1 MADEEG
7 RLSFVAGMDDSD
19 FVRGANNI
27 RNEINKTANEVR
39 KTGMTVDEFVSH
51 MQVLVS
57 SFDKLTQSVDRNT
70 KAQEEVAEAGKKAAA
85 EEKEGADKA
94 TRAIRETTK
103 ATNELGGAFDG
114 VKSKVAGA
122 LTLASLMAFEK
133 KVIEVRSEMESLQKS
148 FESLAGEH
156 VGRQLYEDIKQFAT
170 TTPMMMKDLAKG
182 AQTLLGFNMEAE
194 KIMPILR
201 QIGDISMGD
210 AQKFNSLTLAFAQ
223 MSSTGKLMGQDL
235 LQMINAGFN
244 PLVTISEKTGKSIG
258 ELKDEMAKGAITV
271 EMVEDAFR
279 TATAEGGKFHNMLE
293 TQSKTMKGALSNLQG
308 AYEDMLNEIG
318 EKQQGVML
326 KGIEITQK
334 LVQNYETVGKVLLTI
349 IATYGTYR
357 AAVMAAT
364 VAENLLNGTY
374 TVKIRLLR
382 AAAAAQTLLN
392 KTMLA
397 NPYVLA
403 ATALAAVVSSLIAF
417 RSRTDEASEA
427 QKRINSTFEETQG
440 KIAAEQKQIDSL
452 FDKLRKAEKG
462 TDEYKKA
469 KDAILNQY
477 GDYLKGLGREIETL
491 ENVEKA
497 YREVAKAAREAA
509 LARGREAAL
518 GEANENYG
526 KGYASNMGKLQNA
539 LTSTAGKKDATE
551 ALRQIQK
558 ELRDTGTISTETEKK
573 VRNLLRGSADYGNA
587 EAWFTSLRKNEK
599 ELQNA
604 IERADTL
611 FKQESKDASD
621 STAKAK
627 SLGQAYSDA
636 QQNFEKAFNKIED
649 MKKSRAEYTEQQWK
663 EAQEALKNAKK
674 TFEELGGDPDG
685 KQAKK
690 TAAAASKAA
699 KEDAAER
706 QKEYDLDLK
715 QREEQAKKVQAAEN
729 ALAAAEI
736 AATRNAAERERKERE
751 NQHRLALQQIDDE
764 EEEMKKRQVEAM
776 RARWE
781 AQKEN
786 KDKAW
791 ADTATAKDIA
801 KNGYANIILP
811 EEDIKLLEARRKQ
824 VNEESKRDQHD
835 TAEALIRE
843 YQSYTDKKEAIDEKY
858 REATESINAE
868 IVKAQE
874 RGDQQAVDALRRSL
888 AEAAKERAKGQAQ
901 LSLEQLKETPEYVRA
916 FEDLEQTS
924 TRTLEMLIGMFEEA
938 KKAAAQSMNPEDLR
952 EYTQTLQQLY
962 DEVGRRDPFRAMASS
977 SKELEEA
984 QERTRVA
991 ASRLTAVQQKQQI
1004 PVSFEIDKAT
1014 GKLVVEYLTLE
1025 KAEKDLA
1032 EAEDDEAKKRQKHK
1046 KAVKEAGDKI
1056 EELASS
1062 IRGLGDA
1069 MGGIGGEILNII
1081 GDVMSVTMGV
1091 MNAVEITS
1099 KTAAESI
1106 STVEKA
1112 SVILAVISAALQVV
1126 MKIAEVAKG
1135 LLGFDDGEQFEKAKQ
1150 SYEALSD
1157 VWDELIEK
1165 KREYLDE
1172 SWGKEAK
1179 AATQEIIRLLEAE
1192 QKQAEILAR
1201 QRLDVTNGSHSM
1213 WYRMW
1218 QGSYKSSVD
1227 DNKGALNAGAVAMF
1241 GKINWRDVNHA
1252 IEQGLKSAGLGD
1264 VTFNAMEDMLTFT
1277 SEQLDWIKTNYT
1289 GLWTAMDDD
1298 FRELLEKHAS
1308 LTGDMEEAI
1317 KAMQERMTGTTA
1329 ENVIED
1335 FMEALYGLADGSA
1348 DVMEE
1353 VADNWQQMVNRMA
1366 VNTLVTQELK
1376 ERLTKWYENLAKI
1389 EEDYTSGII
1398 DETTY
1403 RNRLNAAQTEYNSTL
1418 DETRQRMATL
1428 QELGVIKPIEETAK
1442 EISEVFDSIRDAWAS
1457 AVTGMKEDSESL
1469 GKEIARIMFE
1479 QLVKSN
1485 VLNKDFDDWLKD
1497 WVSRYEEALNVKA
1510 PGEREGRLR
1519 QLEEERTAKVN
1530 ALTEATKA
1538 YAEAAGY
1545 AAEEDSE
1552 FTNSLDNLGDTLLNA
1567 LLDTETDA
1575 AEMGRQMGMTLIKE
1589 MLSEMLAADK
1599 YKTQTE
1605 AIRQLWQNVLKS
1617 ENGTF
1622 IDAEGVFGVK
1632 DAAYTYSDVLKRIA
1646 DLNNQIAEDDAITT
1660 LADQYKLLGENTDK
1674 AKSSFEGLRSTLKN
1688 SLTDINATTEDFRK
1702 QLEKTVVGD
1711 LIDRMVLDVPIT
1723 IGEVDYKSFDEF
1735 TEKWNE
1741 RYLKALAE
1749 GNEEAIALLM
1759 EELVEARNITAKAAE
1774 EYTQRLKEAQKDT
1787 TFTDM
1792 EGNFVSA
1799 LMDMEGDINDFANDM
1814 KKVIVQRLVESFMVS
1829 EKIKPIL
1836 DDLQETLNYALS
1848 NDDKNWTPEQ
1858 RAEFIENGDANH
1870 SGINDY
1876 LKDFEGLQDVVKAIM
1891 KAIGYKA
1898 KETSEE
1904 VAGVFDNLGS
1914 SIVDSLMEAE
1924 GGVDDFMKTLTDTI
1938 VRELA
1943 DSYMATEDMQ
1953 KKLAEVKKGLE
1964 DAVKSGN
1971 PARIKEAQQ
1980 AVRDFYA
1987 DAEKGA
1993 KAYKDALVQ
2002 VQQEQDTTFKDMS
2015 GDFVSALMDMGTTA
2029 EDWASQIGRTMAQ
2042 RIIEQMVVTSQVQ
2055 PLLDSLQEVFN
2066 TAMSAPGATW
2076 QSVMGSAEIQQQ
2088 LLTIKNA
2095 FPGMQEMVKSVMEA
2109 LGVSFGEVTED
2120 AKEGFG
2126 DLRSA
2131 FVSTLTSMEGDA
2143 EAFGKSIGDT
2153 MRQQMI
2159 DKLVD
2164 KKYGQTLE
2172 QMNDAWAEALDA
2184 GDTKKMKEIIDYL
2197 EYIYGRIADDKEIKQ
2212 LTEDLKKVQEQA
2224 DTTFKDMKDEFVS
2237 SLMTLDATA
2246 DDFGQQIGETLV
2258 RRIVEKMMVAKYLQP
2273 MLDNL
2278 QNAVDK
2284 AMNAEGATPA
2294 SVMADAGVLEMLDR
2308 IRVAYPEL
2316 ANTVREM
2323 LEKVGIKVKKEG
2335 FDGLSG
2341 LGDTLL
2347 SSLMDGTDAGEFGR
2361 NIAQTLIREMIE
2373 QLMDEKY
2380 AQRIADIR
2388 EHWQEVLKGEQGV
2401 RDENGNL
2408 KYSMES
2414 VRKEITDL
2422 NAEMNAEGSEL
2433 SSLASQYN
2441 ALNKETEETKEGF
2454 SDLAATIADALK
2466 DSAATAEK
2474 FAENLRRTM
2483 QEDMLKAYI
2492 NHKWADNIK
2501 SLNDAWADA
2510 LKAGDTDKL
2519 TQIQKD
2525 VEALYKRIGDDEPV
2539 TKLATDLRKVEEAL
2553 DDTFSGM
2560 ADSWTQMLTNIDSGA
2575 EDWGRE
2581 IGRTL
2586 VSKIVKELVVTQ
2598 ELQKYLD
2605 AIQTAYTE
2613 AIGKEGTTMESVLE
2627 AVKPKIDD
2635 AVKATEHWKPIV
2647 DAVNKAFQ
2655 DVEDTVT
2662 ETPFDNI
2669 RQSFLSSL
2677 MDMKADTKD
2686 FGDDITKILT
2696 EAFINSF
2703 VLDKEFDNAVKQW
2716 QKRYSEIMGD
2726 KTLDNAG
2733 RAKQLNDLKRAI
2745 SDTRTSLAEEAKA
2758 IHELMGTNNM
2768 EDQSAYMNTA
2778 QSITYDQADLIG
2790 GMMTSLVMG
2799 QGEGNEVRKQILAT
2813 LQAMQNVTTPRTDYG
2828 QQIFQRLGYTNDYLR
2843 DIRKTSEAILSSF
2856 TDKLNA
2862 VIERLS

>member
-51 MQVLVS
+51 MQGLVS
-57 SFDKLTQSVDRNT
+57 SFDKLTQSVDKNT
-70 KAQEEVAEAGKKAAA
+70 KAQEAVAEAGKKAAA

-103 ATNELGGAFDG
+103 ATNELGGSFDG

-382 AAAAAQTLLN
+382 AAAAAQALLN

-452 FDKLRKAEKG
+452 FDKLRNAEKG
-462 TDEYKKA
+462 TNEYKEV

-477 GDYLKGLGREIETL
+477 GKYLSGLSDEIRTL
-491 ENVEKA
+491 NDVEGAYKA
-497 YREVAKAAREAA
+497 VAAAARDAA
-509 LARGREAAL
+509 LARGKEAAISDANSTYGQAYAEYTGKIYDALKESAGEENAKNALRAIKADLNLTGKVAEDTEKAILRVSNGSVKTTWIGELNKAERQLADANERVNATFGDQSSKISDAATKAKNL
-518 GEANENYG
+518 GEAYSEAET
-526 KGYASNMGKLQNA
+526 KWKNA
-539 LTSTAGKKDATE
+539 QKWLDTITKNRNDYTIEELHDAEESLKSAKE
-551 ALRQIQK
+551 A
-558 ELRDTGTISTETEKK
+558 
-573 VRNLLRGSADYGNA
+573 
-587 EAWFTSLRKNEK
+587 
-599 ELQNA
+599 
-604 IERADTL
+604 
-611 FKQESKDASD
+611 
-621 STAKAK
+621 
-627 SLGQAYSDA
+627 
-636 QQNFEKAFNKIED
+636 FEKA
-649 MKKSRAEYTEQQWK
+649 
-663 EAQEALKNAKK
+663 
-674 TFEELGGDPDG
+674 GGDPDG

-690 TAAAASKAA
+690 NAAAASKEA
-699 KEDAAER
+699 KEEAAER
-706 QKEYDLDLK
+706 
-715 QREEQAKKVQAAEN
+715 KKLFE
-729 ALAAAEI
+729 
-736 AATRNAAERERKERE
+736 
-751 NQHRLALQQIDDE
+751 LQQ
-764 EEEMKKRQVEAM
+764 
-776 RARWE
+776 
-781 AQKEN
+781 
-786 KDKAW
+786 
-791 ADTATAKDIA
+791 
-801 KNGYANIILP
+801 
-811 EEDIKLLEARRKQ
+811 
-824 VNEESKRDQHD
+824 
-835 TAEALIRE
+835 
-843 YQSYTDKKEAIDEKY
+843 
-858 REATESINAE
+858 
-868 IVKAQE
+868 
-874 RGDQQAVDALRRSL
+874 
-888 AEAAKERAKGQAQ
+888 
-901 LSLEQLKETPEYVRA
+901 
-916 FEDLEQTS
+916 
-924 TRTLEMLIGMFEEA
+924 
-938 KKAAAQSMNPEDLR
+938 
-952 EYTQTLQQLY
+952 
-962 DEVGRRDPFRAMASS
+962 
-977 SKELEEA
+977 KELEEQQQRREDLEDALADLAIANERDNARRELMQLEKDHKDKLDAINKQANEWKKAAYKAAEERFNATNKQKGVTFADTDEGKAGWQA
-984 QERTRVA
+984 QNLTAEQKAIIQAWEDQQTAIHNRAIEERILVEEKANREAINTYIKQYGSYAEKKQDIYDTANEEICELERQLSSATTEEARAAIEARIDMVRKGTESQIEELDQQYGKAKQFMIDLFGDASKKSIGEIDRIIKKYEALVKFIEGDGSISREQLVTDFGFDEAEIDQALNKLHDGKITVKEFTDALKNLKSDLGERSPWTKFKNNIDEAIKKIKNASGDGKGSQIGAGISTIGESIQQITPELDTLAEGLGNCFNVDTSGLKEAIKTLNELGGIVEGIGQIAKKDYVGGAISIISSLGSILSGLFDDDSNERVRKSIDHRIEVANERMSELTSALEKSYGIAAQELAERTREKARDKQVA
-991 ASRLTAVQQKQQI
+991 AMEGLRHI
-1004 PVSFEIDKAT
+1004 PSLNALMQGGVIAKNIN
-1014 GKLVVEYLTLE
+1014 KEYNLGIEGIGDDIIHNLE
-1025 KAEKDLA
+1025 KFLDGIAPEKL
-1032 EAEDDEAKKRQKHK
+1032 
-1046 KAVKEAGDKI
+1046 
-1056 EELASS
+1056 
-1062 IRGLGDA
+1062 
-1069 MGGIGGEILNII
+1069 
-1081 GDVMSVTMGV
+1081 
-1091 MNAVEITS
+1091 
-1099 KTAAESI
+1099 
-1106 STVEKA
+1106 
-1112 SVILAVISAALQVV
+1112 
-1126 MKIAEVAKG
+1126 
-1135 LLGFDDGEQFEKAKQ
+1135 
-1150 SYEALSD
+1150 
-1157 VWDELIEK
+1157 
-1165 KREYLDE
+1165 
-1172 SWGKEAK
+1172 
-1179 AATQEIIRLLEAE
+1179 
-1192 QKQAEILAR
+1192 AEILA
-1201 QRLDVTNGSHSM
+1201 DIKKTDDEMWASMTN
-1213 WYRMW
+1213 
-1218 QGSYKSSVD
+1218 
-1227 DNKGALNAGAVAMF
+1227 
-1241 GKINWRDVNHA
+1241 
-1252 IEQGLKSAGLGD
+1252 IEGLGKYFEELAD
-1264 VTFNAMEDMLTFT
+1264 TWEDI
-1277 SEQLDWIKTNYT
+1277 SESMAKE
-1289 GLWTAMDDD
+1289 
-1298 FRELLEKHAS
+1298 REQ
-1308 LTGDMEEAI
+1308 I
-1317 KAMQERMTGTTA
+1317 TGTSF
-1329 ENVIED
+1329 ENVVNE
-1335 FMEALYGLADGSA
+1335 MTEALYDLADGSEDA
-1348 DVMEE
+1348 TER
-1353 VADNWQQMVNRMA
+1353 VADNWEKMMNRM
-1366 VNTLVTQELK
+1366 VINNLLRNNMEKELRDWYEAWYQAFNGDKDVSEEERK
-1376 ERLTKWYENLAKI
+1376 ELTKRYNEILNSYAGQVETMKQQ
-1389 EEDYTSGII
+1389 GI
-1398 DETTY
+1398 
-1403 RNRLNAAQTEYNSTL
+1403 LNPLSDAADKASESFNS
-1418 DETRQRMATL
+1418 
-1428 QELGVIKPIEETAK
+1428 V
-1442 EISEVFDSIRDAWAS
+1442 RDAWVS
-1457 AVTGMKEDSESL
+1457 TLTGMEGDTESL

-1479 QLVKSN
+1479 NLVQSN
-1485 VLNKDFDDWLKD
+1485 VFNKDFDEWLKD
-1497 WVSRYEEALNVKA
+1497 WMARYEDALNVAA

-1519 QLEEERTAKVN
+1519 QLEKERTEKLN
-1530 ALTEATKA
+1530 ELTEKTNE
-1538 YAEAAGY
+1538 YANAVGYSKEAN
-1545 AAEEDSE
+1545 DE
-1552 FTNSLDNLGDTLLNA
+1552 FNSSLDNLGDTLLNA
-1567 LLDTETDA
+1567 LLDAETT
-1575 AEMGRQMGMTLIKE
+1575 AEGMGKKIGQDLIRE
-1589 MLSEMLAADK
+1589 MLSEMLASEK
-1599 YKTQTE
+1599 YAGRVDE
-1605 AIRQLWQNVLKS
+1605 IRQMWQDILS
-1617 ENGTF
+1617 GSDTQH
-1622 IDAEGVFGVK
+1622 
-1632 DAAYTYSDVLKRIA
+1632 TYEDVLREIAKLNNDIA
-1646 DLNNQIAEDDAITT
+1646 DDDAISD

-1702 QLEKTVVGD
+1702 QLEKTLVGD

-1741 RYLKALAE
+1741 RYLKALEE

-1759 EELVEARNITAKAAE
+1759 DELVEARNITAKAAE

-1891 KAIGYKA
+1891 KAIGYEA

-1993 KAYKDALVQ
+1993 KAYKDALLQ

-2015 GDFVSALMDMGTTA
+2015 GDFVGALMDMGTTA
-2029 EDWASQIGRTMAQ
+2029 EEWASQIGRTMAQ

-2055 PLLDSLQEVFN
+2055 PLLNDMQDVFN
-2066 TAMSAPGATW
+2066 TAMTAPGATW
-2076 QSVMGSAEIQQQ
+2076 QSVMGSSQVQQK
-2088 LLTIKNA
+2088 LLDIKKA
-2095 FPGMQEMVKSVMEA
+2095 FPEMQEMAKSIMEA
-2109 LGVSFGEVTED
+2109 LGVSFD
-2120 AKEGFG
+2120 EGIETKTGFS

-2143 EAFGKSIGDT
+2143 GTFGKSIGDT

-2159 DKLVD
+2159 DRLVD

-2197 EYIYGRIADDKEIKQ
+2197 DYIYGRIADDKEIKQ
-2212 LTEDLKKVQEQA
+2212 LAEDLKKVQEQA

-2237 SLMTLDATA
+2237 SLMNLDATA
-2246 DDFGQQIGETLV
+2246 DDFGKQIGETLV
-2258 RRIVEKMMVAKYLQP
+2258 RRIVEQMMVTKYIQP

-2284 AMNAEGATPA
+2284 AMNAEGATPD
-2294 SVMADAGVLEMLDR
+2294 SVLNDAGVLEMLDR
-2308 IRVAYPEL
+2308 IRVTYPKL
-2316 ANTVREM
+2316 AETISGL
-2323 LEKVGIKVKKEG
+2323 LEKVGITAESNMEDNV
-2335 FDGLSG
+2335 
-2341 LGDTLL
+2341 
-2347 SSLMDGTDAGEFGR
+2347 
-2361 NIAQTLIREMIE
+2361 EMPLE
-2373 QLMDEKY
+2373 
-2380 AQRIADIR
+2380 
-2388 EHWQEVLKGEQGV
+2388 
-2401 RDENGNL
+2401 NL
-2408 KYSMES
+2408 KDTF
-2414 VRKEITDL
+2414 VGFFTDL
-2422 NAEMNAEGSEL
+2422 E
-2433 SSLASQYN
+2433 
-2441 ALNKETEETKEGF
+2441 
-2454 SDLAATIADALK
+2454 
-2466 DSAATAEK
+2466 ATAEDFGKQIGETLIEEMLQEILASKYYTGK
-2474 FAENLRRTM
+2474 FDEIR
-2483 QEDMLKAYI
+2483 Q
-2492 NHKWADNIK
+2492 H
-2501 SLNDAWADA
+2501 WADA
-2510 LKAGDTDKL
+2510 LKGEGGHTIDSVTQEILELEKAMADDKNITSL
-2519 TQIQKD
+2519 Q
-2525 VEALYKRIGDDEPV
+2525 EALK
-2539 TKLATDLRKVEEAL
+2539 KLHEEAE
-2553 DDTFSGM
+2553 DITGDSTFKDMS
-2560 ADSWTQMLTNIDSGA
+2560 DSWTSMLTDMEASA
-2575 EDWGRE
+2575 ESWGKE

-2586 VSKIVKELVVTQ
+2586 VSRMVKELVVTKH
-2598 ELQKYLD
+2598 LQSYLD
-2605 AIQTAYTE
+2605 AIQKAADD
-2613 AIGKEGTTMESVLE
+2613 AITKYGDSEDAMAKIVE
-2627 AVKPKIDD
+2627 AVTPAIND
-2635 AVKATEHWKPIV
+2635 AVKATEKWKPVV
-2647 DAVNKAFQ
+2647 DAVNEAFQ
-2655 DVEDTVT
+2655 NIEDTVT
-2662 ETPFDNI
+2662 ETPFDNL
-2669 RQSFLSSL
+2669 RSSFLSSL
-2677 MDMKADTKD
+2677 MDMEADTKD

-2703 VLDKEFDNAVKQW
+2703 VLDKEFDKAVEDWK
-2716 QKRYSEIMGD
+2716 KRYSEIMGD
-2726 KTLDNAG
+2726 KTLDNAE
-2733 RAKQLNDLKRAI
+2733 RAKQLTDLKRAI
-2745 SDTRTSLAEEAKA
+2745 SDTRSSLAEEAKA
-2758 IHELMGTNNM
+2758 IHELMGTNNVQ
-2768 EDQSAYMNTA
+2768 DQSAYMNTA
-2778 QSITYDQADLIG
+2778 SQITYDQADIIG
-2790 GMMTSLVMG
+2790 GGVMSLVIG
-2799 QGEGNEVRKQILAT
+2799 QADGNEVRKQILAT
-2813 LQAMQNVTTPRTDYG
+2813 LQGMAGITSPN
-2828 QQIFQRLGYTNDYLR
+2828 
-2843 DIRKTSEAILSSF
+2843 SEAFAEIAEGISMTNNWLRNIYDVVDKIRQSSAISA
-2856 TDKLNA
+2856 DAANVIASKL
-2862 VIERLS
+2862 

>member
-7 RLSFVAGMDDSD
+7 KLSFVAGMDDSD

-27 RNEINKTANEVR
+27 RNEINRTANDVR

-51 MQVLVS
+51 MQGLVS
-57 SFDKLTQSVDRNT
+57 SFDKLTQSVDKNT
-70 KAQEEVAEAGKKAAA
+70 KAQEAVAEAGKKAAA

-94 TRAIRETTK
+94 TRAIKETTK
-103 ATNELGGAFDG
+103 ATNELGGSFDNL
-114 VKSKVAGA
+114 KSKVAGA
-122 LTLASLMAFEK
+122 LTFASLIAFEK

-223 MSSTGKLMGQDL
+223 MSSQGKLMGQDL

-357 AAVMAAT
+357 AAVMAVT

-382 AAAAAQTLLN
+382 AAAAAQALLN

-477 GDYLKGLGREIETL
+477 GDYLKGLGQEIETL

-539 LTSTAGKKDATE
+539 LTSTAGKKEVTE

-587 EAWFTSLRKNEK
+587 EAWFTSLRKNEE

-611 FKQESKDASD
+611 FKQESKSVTD
-621 STAKAK
+621 STTKAK

-685 KQAKK
+685 KQSKK
-690 TAAAASKAA
+690 NAAAASKEA
-699 KEDAAER
+699 KTEAAER
-706 QKEYDLDLK
+706 QKEYDLALK

-736 AATRNAAERERKERE
+736 AATRNAAERERKERQ

-776 RARWE
+776 RQLWE

-786 KDKAW
+786 KGKAW

-801 KNGYANIILP
+801 KNSYANIILS
-811 EEDIKLLEARRKQ
+811 EEDMNLLKARRQQ
-824 VNEESKRDQHD
+824 VSEEWKREQHD
-835 TAEALIRE
+835 TAEALVRE
-843 YQSYTDKKEAIDEKY
+843 YQSYTDRKLAIDEKY

-916 FEDLEQTS
+916 FEDLGDTS
-924 TRTLEMLIGMFEEA
+924 TRTIQMLISQFEQA
-938 KKAAAQSMNPEDLR
+938 KEAAARSMNPEDLR
-952 EYTQTLQQLY
+952 EYTRTLEQLY
-962 DEVGRRDPFRAMASS
+962 AEIDRRDPFKAMANS
-977 SKELEEA
+977 SKELEKA

-991 ASRLTAVQQKQQI
+991 ASRLDAVQRGAKI
-1004 PVSFEIDKAT
+1004 PIYELDKAT
-1014 GKLVVEYLTLE
+1014 NKIVTTYLTE
-1025 KAEKDLA
+1025 AQAEKELA
-1032 EAEDDEAKKRQKHK
+1032 KAEDDEAKKKNKHI
-1046 KAVKEAGDKI
+1046 KAVKATKDEI
-1056 EELASS
+1056 EELANS

-1106 STVEKA
+1106 SAVEKA

-1135 LLGFDDGEQFEKAKQ
+1135 LFGADDGEQFEKAKQ

-1192 QKQAEILAR
+1192 QKQAEILAK
-1201 QRLDVTNGSHSM
+1201 QRLNVTSGSHSM

-1218 QGSYKSSVD
+1218 QGSYTSNRD
-1227 DNKGALNAGAVAMF
+1227 DNIGAVNEGVNLTLPLTNAVRA
-1241 GKINWRDVNHA
+1241 INWRDVNHA
-1252 IEQGLKSAGLGD
+1252 IEQGLKEAGLGD

-1335 FMEALYGLADGSA
+1335 FMEALYEFADGSA

-1376 ERLTKWYENLAKI
+1376 ARLTKWYEDLAKI

-1398 DETTY
+1398 GEEEY
-1403 RNRLNAAQTEYNSTL
+1403 RNRLNAAQKDYNDTL
-1418 DETRQRMATL
+1418 EETRQRMTTL
-1428 QELGVIKPIEETAK
+1428 QEMGVIKPIEETVDEIK
-1442 EISEVFDSIRDAWAS
+1442 ESFSSIRDAWAS
-1457 AVTGMKEDSESL
+1457 AVMGMKNDTEGL

-1479 QLVKSN
+1479 ELVKSN
-1485 VLNKDFDDWLKD
+1485 VLNGEFDDWLKN

-1567 LLDTETDA
+1567 LLDADTT
-1575 AEMGRQMGMTLIKE
+1575 AEGMGKKIAQDLIRE
-1589 MLSEMLAADK
+1589 MLSEMLASEK
-1599 YKTQTE
+1599 YAARGDE
-1605 AIRQLWQNVLKS
+1605 IRQMWQDILS
-1617 ENGTF
+1617 GSDTQH
-1622 IDAEGVFGVK
+1622 
-1632 DAAYTYSDVLKRIA
+1632 TYEDVLREIAKLNNDIA
-1646 DLNNQIAEDDAITT
+1646 DDDAITT

-1688 SLTDINATTEDFRK
+1688 SLTDLNATTEDFRK
-1702 QLEKTVVGD
+1702 QLEKTLVGD

-1735 TEKWNE
+1735 NEKWNE

-1829 EKIKPIL
+1829 DKIKPIL

-1858 RAEFIENGDANH
+1858 RAEFIESGDANH

-1914 SIVDSLMEAE
+1914 SIVDSLMGAE

-2066 TAMSAPGATW
+2066 TAMTAPGATW

-2095 FPGMQEMVKSVMEA
+2095 FPGMQEMVKGIMEA
-2109 LGVSFGEVTED
+2109 LGVGFDEATED
-2120 AKEGFG
+2120 VKEGFS

-2131 FVSTLTSMEGDA
+2131 FIGTLTSMEGDA

-2172 QMNDAWAEALDA
+2172 QMNDAWADALEA

-2237 SLMTLDATA
+2237 SLMNLDATA

-2258 RRIVEKMMVAKYLQP
+2258 RRIVEKMMVTKYLQP

-2278 QNAVDK
+2278 QDAVDK
-2284 AMNAEGATPA
+2284 AMNAEGATPD
-2294 SVMADAGVLEMLDR
+2294 SVLSDAGVQEMLDR
-2308 IRVAYPEL
+2308 IRVAYPKL
-2316 ANTVREM
+2316 AETVSGL
-2323 LEKVGIKVKKEG
+2323 LEKVGIVAEDMGESVEESVELPLENLKDTFVG
-2335 FDGLSG
+2335 FF
-2341 LGDTLL
+2341 
-2347 SSLMDGTDAGEFGR
+2347 TDLEATAEDFGKQIGE
-2361 NIAQTLIREMIE
+2361 TLIEEM
-2373 QLMDEKY
+2373 L
-2380 AQRIADIR
+2380 
-2388 EHWQEVLKGEQGV
+2388 QEVMASEYYTGRFDTIRDHWAQALKGEGGHTI
-2401 RDENGNL
+2401 D
-2408 KYSMES
+2408 S
-2414 VRKEITDL
+2414 V
-2422 NAEMNAEGSEL
+2422 
-2433 SSLASQYN
+2433 
-2441 ALNKETEETKEGF
+2441 TKELL
-2454 SDLAATIADALK
+2454 DLEAAMAKDKNITSLQEALK
-2466 DSAATAEK
+2466 KLHEEVD
-2474 FAENLRRTM
+2474 
-2483 QEDMLKAYI
+2483 DI
-2492 NHKWADNIK
+2492 
-2501 SLNDAWADA
+2501 
-2510 LKAGDTDKL
+2510 AGDSTF
-2519 TQIQKD
+2519 KD
-2525 VEALYKRIGDDEPV
+2525 M
-2539 TKLATDLRKVEEAL
+2539 
-2553 DDTFSGM
+2553 S
-2560 ADSWTQMLTNIDSGA
+2560 DSWTQMLTNMDASA
-2575 EDWGRE
+2575 EDWGKE

-2586 VSKIVKELVVTQ
+2586 VSRMVKELVVTKH
-2598 ELQKYLD
+2598 LQTYLD
-2605 AIQTAYTE
+2605 AIQKAADD
-2613 AIGKEGTTMESVLE
+2613 AIEKYGNSEDSMKKIVE
-2627 AVKPKIDD
+2627 AVTPAIND
-2635 AVKATEHWKPIV
+2635 AVEATEQWKPIV
-2647 DAVNKAFQ
+2647 DAVNEAFQ
-2655 DVEDTVT
+2655 NIEDTVT

-2703 VLDKEFDNAVKQW
+2703 VLDKEFDNAVNQW
-2716 QKRYSEIMGD
+2716 KKRYSEIMGD

-2758 IHELMGTNNM
+2758 IHELMGTNNVA
-2768 EDQSAYMNTA
+2768 DQGAYMNTA
-2778 QSITYDQADLIG
+2778 QSITYDQADIIG
-2790 GMMTSLVMG
+2790 GGVMSLVIG
-2799 QGEGNEVRKQILAT
+2799 QADGNEVRKQILAT
-2813 LQAMQNVTTPRTDYG
+2813 LQGMAGITSPN
-2828 QQIFQRLGYTNDYLR
+2828 
-2843 DIRKTSEAILSSF
+2843 SEAFAEIAEGISMTNNWLRNIYDVVDKIRQSSAISA
-2856 TDKLNA
+2856 DAANVIASKL
-2862 VIERLS
+2862 

>member
-27 RNEINKTANEVR
+27 RNEINKTANDVR

-51 MQVLVS
+51 MQGLVS

-94 TRAIRETTK
+94 TRAIKETTK
-103 ATNELGGAFDG
+103 ATNELGGSFDNL
-114 VKSKVAGA
+114 KSKVAGA

-235 LQMINAGFN
+235 QQMINAGFN

-279 TATAEGGKFHNMLE
+279 TATADGGKFHNMLE

-382 AAAAAQTLLN
+382 AAAAAQKLLN

-427 QKRINSTFEETQG
+427 QKRINNTFEETQG

-477 GDYLKGLGREIETL
+477 GDYLKGLGQEIETL

-518 GEANENYG
+518 GEAHENYG
-526 KGYASNMGKLQNA
+526 KGYTSNLGKLQNA
-539 LTSTAGKKDATE
+539 LTSTAGKKEATE

-587 EAWFTSLRKNEK
+587 EAWFTSLRKNEE
-599 ELQNA
+599 ELRNA

-611 FKQESKDASD
+611 FKQESKGVTD
-621 STAKAK
+621 STTKAK
-627 SLGQAYSDA
+627 SLGKAYSEA
-636 QQNFEKAFNKIED
+636 QENFEKAFNKIED

-690 TAAAASKAA
+690 NAAADSKAA
-699 KEDAAER
+699 KDYAAER
-706 QKEYDLDLK
+706 
-715 QREEQAKKVQAAEN
+715 KKLFE
-729 ALAAAEI
+729 
-736 AATRNAAERERKERE
+736 
-751 NQHRLALQQIDDE
+751 LQQ
-764 EEEMKKRQVEAM
+764 
-776 RARWE
+776 
-781 AQKEN
+781 
-786 KDKAW
+786 
-791 ADTATAKDIA
+791 
-801 KNGYANIILP
+801 
-811 EEDIKLLEARRKQ
+811 
-824 VNEESKRDQHD
+824 
-835 TAEALIRE
+835 
-843 YQSYTDKKEAIDEKY
+843 
-858 REATESINAE
+858 
-868 IVKAQE
+868 
-874 RGDQQAVDALRRSL
+874 
-888 AEAAKERAKGQAQ
+888 
-901 LSLEQLKETPEYVRA
+901 
-916 FEDLEQTS
+916 
-924 TRTLEMLIGMFEEA
+924 
-938 KKAAAQSMNPEDLR
+938 
-952 EYTQTLQQLY
+952 
-962 DEVGRRDPFRAMASS
+962 
-977 SKELEEA
+977 KELEEQQQRREDLEDALADLAIANERDNARRELMQLEKDHKEKLDAINKQADEWKKAAYKAAEERFNATNKQKGVTFADTDEGKAGWQA
-984 QERTRVA
+984 QNLTAEQKAIIQAWEDQQTAIHNRAIEERILAEEKANREAISTYIKQYGSYAEKKQDIYDAANEEICDLERQLSSATTDEAREAIEARIDMVRKGTESQIEELDQQYGKAKQFMIDLFGDASKKSIGEIDRIIKKYEALVKFMEGDGSISREKLVTDFGFDDAEIDQALDKLNKGEITVKEFTDALKNLKSDLGERSPWTKFKNNVTEALQKIKNASGDSKGSQIGAGITTLGESIQQITPELDTLAEGLGNCFNVDTSGLKDAIKTLKEMGGIVEGIGQIAKKDYVGGAISIISSLGSILSGLFDDDSNERVRKSIDHRIEVANERMSELTSALEKSYGIAAQELAERTREKARDKQVA
-991 ASRLTAVQQKQQI
+991 AMEGLRHLPSLNALIQGGVIAKNI
-1004 PVSFEIDKAT
+1004 NK
-1014 GKLVVEYLTLE
+1014 EYNLGIEGIGDDIAHNLE
-1025 KAEKDLA
+1025 KFLDGIAPEKL
-1032 EAEDDEAKKRQKHK
+1032 
-1046 KAVKEAGDKI
+1046 
-1056 EELASS
+1056 
-1062 IRGLGDA
+1062 
-1069 MGGIGGEILNII
+1069 
-1081 GDVMSVTMGV
+1081 
-1091 MNAVEITS
+1091 
-1099 KTAAESI
+1099 
-1106 STVEKA
+1106 
-1112 SVILAVISAALQVV
+1112 
-1126 MKIAEVAKG
+1126 
-1135 LLGFDDGEQFEKAKQ
+1135 
-1150 SYEALSD
+1150 
-1157 VWDELIEK
+1157 
-1165 KREYLDE
+1165 
-1172 SWGKEAK
+1172 
-1179 AATQEIIRLLEAE
+1179 
-1192 QKQAEILAR
+1192 AEILADIKKTDDEMWAR
-1201 QRLDVTNGSHSM
+1201 MTN
-1213 WYRMW
+1213 
-1218 QGSYKSSVD
+1218 
-1227 DNKGALNAGAVAMF
+1227 
-1241 GKINWRDVNHA
+1241 
-1252 IEQGLKSAGLGD
+1252 IEGLGKYFEELAD
-1264 VTFNAMEDMLTFT
+1264 TWEDI
-1277 SEQLDWIKTNYT
+1277 SESMAKE
-1289 GLWTAMDDD
+1289 
-1298 FRELLEKHAS
+1298 REQ
-1308 LTGDMEEAI
+1308 I
-1317 KAMQERMTGTTA
+1317 TGTSF
-1329 ENVIED
+1329 ENVVNE
-1335 FMEALYGLADGSA
+1335 MTEALYDLADGSEDA
-1348 DVMEE
+1348 TER
-1353 VADNWQQMVNRMA
+1353 VADNWEKMMNRM
-1366 VNTLVTQELK
+1366 VINNLLRNNMEKELRDWYEAWYQAFNGDKDVSEEERK
-1376 ERLTKWYENLAKI
+1376 ELTKRYNEILNSYAGQVETMKQR
-1389 EEDYTSGII
+1389 GI
-1398 DETTY
+1398 
-1403 RNRLNAAQTEYNSTL
+1403 LNPLSDAA
-1418 DETRQRMATL
+1418 DKA
-1428 QELGVIKPIEETAK
+1428 
-1442 EISEVFDSIRDAWAS
+1442 SESFNSIRDAWVS
-1457 AVTGMKEDSESL
+1457 TLTGMEGDTESL

-1479 QLVKSN
+1479 NLVQSN
-1485 VLNKDFDDWLKD
+1485 VFNKDFDEWLKD
-1497 WVSRYEEALNVKA
+1497 WMARYEDALNVAA
-1510 PGEREGRLR
+1510 PGEREGRLL
-1519 QLEEERTAKVN
+1519 QLEKERTEKLN
-1530 ALTEATKA
+1530 ELTEKTNE
-1538 YAEAAGY
+1538 YANAVGYSKEAN
-1545 AAEEDSE
+1545 DE
-1552 FTNSLDNLGDTLLNA
+1552 FNNSLDNLGDTLLNA
-1567 LLDTETDA
+1567 LLDADTT
-1575 AEMGRQMGMTLIKE
+1575 AEGMGKKIAQDLIRE
-1589 MLSEMLAADK
+1589 MLSEMLASEK
-1599 YKTQTE
+1599 YAGRVDE
-1605 AIRQLWQNVLKS
+1605 IRQMWQDILSGNDK
-1617 ENGTF
+1617 EH
-1622 IDAEGVFGVK
+1622 
-1632 DAAYTYSDVLKRIA
+1632 TYEDVLREIAALNNDIA
-1646 DLNNQIAEDDAITT
+1646 DDDAITT

-1702 QLEKTVVGD
+1702 QLEKTLVGD

-1735 TEKWNE
+1735 NEKWNE

-1799 LMDMEGDINDFANDM
+1799 LMDMDGDINDFANDM

-1858 RAEFIENGDANH
+1858 RAEFIESGDANH

-2042 RIIEQMVVTSQVQ
+2042 RIIEQLVVTSQVQ
-2055 PLLDSLQEVFN
+2055 PLLDSLQQVFSK
-2066 TAMSAPGATW
+2066 AMTAPGATW

-2095 FPGMQEMVKSVMEA
+2095 FPGMQEMVKGIMEA

-2120 AKEGFG
+2120 AKEGFS

-2131 FVSTLTSMEGDA
+2131 FIGTLTSMEGDA
-2143 EAFGKSIGDT
+2143 EAFGKSVGDT
-2153 MRQQMI
+2153 MRRQMI

-2224 DTTFKDMKDEFVS
+2224 DTTFKDMNDEFVS
-2237 SLMTLDATA
+2237 SLMNLDATA
-2246 DDFGQQIGETLV
+2246 DDFGKQIGETLV

-2284 AMNAEGATPA
+2284 AMNAEGATPE
-2294 SVMADAGVLEMLDR
+2294 SVLGDAGVQEMLDR
-2308 IRVAYPEL
+2308 IRVAYPKLEK
-2316 ANTVREM
+2316 TVSGL
-2323 LEKVGIKVKKEG
+2323 LEKVGIVAE
-2335 FDGLSG
+2335 D
-2341 LGDTLL
+2341 
-2347 SSLMDGTDAGEFGR
+2347 MGESVE
-2361 NIAQTLIREMIE
+2361 LPLE
-2373 QLMDEKY
+2373 
-2380 AQRIADIR
+2380 
-2388 EHWQEVLKGEQGV
+2388 
-2401 RDENGNL
+2401 NL
-2408 KYSMES
+2408 KDTF
-2414 VRKEITDL
+2414 VGFFTDL
-2422 NAEMNAEGSEL
+2422 E
-2433 SSLASQYN
+2433 
-2441 ALNKETEETKEGF
+2441 
-2454 SDLAATIADALK
+2454 
-2466 DSAATAEK
+2466 ATAEDFGK
-2474 FAENLRRTM
+2474 QIGETLIEEMLQEVMASKYYTGLFDEIRDHWAQALEGKGGHTIDSVTQEILDLEAAMAKDENIT
-2483 QEDMLKAYI
+2483 
-2492 NHKWADNIK
+2492 
-2501 SLNDAWADA
+2501 SLQKA
-2510 LKAGDTDKL
+2510 LKKLHEEVDDIAGDSTF
-2519 TQIQKD
+2519 KD
-2525 VEALYKRIGDDEPV
+2525 M
-2539 TKLATDLRKVEEAL
+2539 
-2553 DDTFSGM
+2553 S
-2560 ADSWTQMLTNIDSGA
+2560 DSWTQMLTNMDASA
-2575 EDWGRE
+2575 EDWGKE

-2586 VSKIVKELVVTQ
+2586 VSRMVKELVVTKH
-2598 ELQKYLD
+2598 LQTYLD
-2605 AIQTAYTE
+2605 AIQKAADD
-2613 AIGKEGTTMESVLE
+2613 AIEKYGNSEDSMKKIVE
-2627 AVKPKIDD
+2627 AVTPAIND
-2635 AVKATEHWKPIV
+2635 AVEATEQWKPIV
-2647 DAVNKAFQ
+2647 DAVNEAFQ
-2655 DVEDTVT
+2655 NIEDTVT

-2703 VLDKEFDNAVKQW
+2703 VLDKEFDKAVEQW
-2716 QKRYSEIMGD
+2716 KKRYSEIMGD

-2745 SDTRTSLAEEAKA
+2745 SDTRASLAEEAKA
-2758 IHELMGTNNM
+2758 IHELMGTNNVA
-2768 EDQSAYMNTA
+2768 DQGAYMNTA
-2778 QSITYDQADLIG
+2778 QSFTYDQADLIG

-2813 LQAMQNVTTPRTDYG
+2813 LQAMQNVTTPKTDYG

-2843 DIRKTSEAILSSF
+2843 DIRKTADAMLSSF

>member
-27 RNEINKTANEVR
+27 RNEINKTANDVR

-51 MQVLVS
+51 MQGLVS

-477 GDYLKGLGREIETL
+477 GDYLKGLGQEIETL

-526 KGYASNMGKLQNA
+526 KGYASNIGKLQKA
-539 LTSTAGKKDATE
+539 LTSTTGKKDATE

-599 ELQNA
+599 ELQDA

-801 KNGYANIILP
+801 KNGYANIVLP
-811 EEDIKLLEARRKQ
+811 EEDMKLLKARRKL

-888 AEAAKERAKGQAQ
+888 AEAAKERASSQAQ

-916 FEDLEQTS
+916 FEDLGDTS
-924 TRTLEMLIGMFEEA
+924 TRTIQILISQFEQA
-938 KKAAAQSMNPEDLR
+938 KEAAARSMNPEDLR
-952 EYTQTLQQLY
+952 EYSRTLEQLY
-962 DEVGRRDPFRAMASS
+962 AEIDRRDPFKAMANS
-977 SKELEEA
+977 SKELEKA
-984 QERTRVA
+984 QERTRRA
-991 ASRLTAVQQKQQI
+991 ASRLDAVQRGAKI
-1004 PVSFEIDKAT
+1004 PIYELDKAT
-1014 GKLVVEYLTLE
+1014 NKIVTTYLTE
-1025 KAEKDLA
+1025 AQAEKELA
-1032 EAEDDEAKKRQKHK
+1032 KAEDDEAKKKNKHS
-1046 KAVKEAGDKI
+1046 KAVKAAKDEI
-1056 EELASS
+1056 EELANS

-1099 KTAAESI
+1099 KTASESI

-1335 FMEALYGLADGSA
+1335 FMETLYEFADGSA

-1353 VADNWQQMVNRMA
+1353 VADDWQQMVNRMA

-1457 AVTGMKEDSESL
+1457 AVMGMKEDSESL

-1485 VLNKDFDDWLKD
+1485 VLNKDFDDWLKN
-1497 WVSRYEEALNVKA
+1497 WVSRYETALNVKA
-1510 PGEREGRLR
+1510 PGEREGQLR
-1519 QLEEERTAKVN
+1519 QLEDERKN
-1530 ALTEATKA
+1530 KIHALTEATKA
-1538 YAEAAGY
+1538 YADAAGY

-1575 AEMGRQMGMTLIKE
+1575 AEMGKKIAQNLIRE
-1589 MLSEMLAADK
+1589 MLSEMLASEK
-1599 YKTQTE
+1599 YAGRVDE
-1605 AIRQLWQNVLKS
+1605 IRQMWQDILS
-1617 ENGTF
+1617 GSDTQH
-1622 IDAEGVFGVK
+1622 
-1632 DAAYTYSDVLKRIA
+1632 TYEDMLREIAKLNNDIA
-1646 DLNNQIAEDDAITT
+1646 DDDAITT
-1660 LADQYKLLGENTDK
+1660 LANQYKLLGENTDK

-1702 QLEKTVVGD
+1702 QLEKTLVGD

-1735 TEKWNE
+1735 NEKWNE

-1799 LMDMEGDINDFANDM
+1799 LMDMDGDINDFANDM
-1814 KKVIVQRLVESFMVS
+1814 KKTIVQKLVESFMVG

-1858 RAEFIENGDANH
+1858 RAEFIESGDANH

-1876 LKDFEGLQDVVKAIM
+1876 LKDFEGLQDMVKAIM
-1891 KAIGYKA
+1891 KAIGYEA

-2042 RIIEQMVVTSQVQ
+2042 RIIEQLVVTSQVQ

-2066 TAMSAPGATW
+2066 TAMTAPGATW

-2095 FPGMQEMVKSVMEA
+2095 FPGMQEMVKSIMEA
-2109 LGVSFGEVTED
+2109 LGVGFDEATED
-2120 AKEGFG
+2120 VKEGFS

-2131 FVSTLTSMEGDA
+2131 FVNTLTSMEGDA

-2172 QMNDAWAEALDA
+2172 QMNDAWADALEA

-2237 SLMTLDATA
+2237 SLMNLDATA

-2258 RRIVEKMMVAKYLQP
+2258 RRIVEKMMVTKYLQP

-2284 AMNAEGATPA
+2284 AMNAEGATPD
-2294 SVMADAGVLEMLDR
+2294 SVLSDAGVQEMLDR
-2308 IRVAYPEL
+2308 IRVAYPKL
-2316 ANTVREM
+2316 AETVSGL
-2323 LEKVGIKVKKEG
+2323 LEKVGIVAE
-2335 FDGLSG
+2335 D
-2341 LGDTLL
+2341 
-2347 SSLMDGTDAGEFGR
+2347 MGESVEESVE
-2361 NIAQTLIREMIE
+2361 LPLE
-2373 QLMDEKY
+2373 
-2380 AQRIADIR
+2380 
-2388 EHWQEVLKGEQGV
+2388 
-2401 RDENGNL
+2401 NL
-2408 KYSMES
+2408 KDTF
-2414 VRKEITDL
+2414 VGFFTDL
-2422 NAEMNAEGSEL
+2422 E
-2433 SSLASQYN
+2433 
-2441 ALNKETEETKEGF
+2441 
-2454 SDLAATIADALK
+2454 
-2466 DSAATAEK
+2466 ATAEDFGKQIGETLIEEMLQEVMASEYYTGK
-2474 FAENLRRTM
+2474 FDEIR
-2483 QEDMLKAYI
+2483 Q
-2492 NHKWADNIK
+2492 H
-2501 SLNDAWADA
+2501 WADA
-2510 LKAGDTDKL
+2510 LKGEGGHTIDSVTKELLDLEAAMA
-2519 TQIQKD
+2519 KD
-2525 VEALYKRIGDDEPV
+2525 ENITSLQEALKKLHDITGDS
-2539 TKLATDLRKVEEAL
+2539 
-2553 DDTFSGM
+2553 TFKDMS
-2560 ADSWTQMLTNIDSGA
+2560 DSWTSMLTDMNASA
-2575 EDWGRE
+2575 ESWGKE

-2586 VSKIVKELVVTQ
+2586 VSRMVKELVVTKH
-2598 ELQKYLD
+2598 LQTYLD
-2605 AIQTAYTE
+2605 AIQKAADD
-2613 AIGKEGTTMESVLE
+2613 AIEKYGNSEDSMKKIVE
-2627 AVKPKIDD
+2627 AVTPAIND
-2635 AVKATEHWKPIV
+2635 AVEATEQWKPMV

-2703 VLDKEFDNAVKQW
+2703 VLDKEFDKAVKQW

-2745 SDTRTSLAEEAKA
+2745 SDTRASLAEEAKA
-2758 IHELMGTNNM
+2758 IHELMGTNNV

-2813 LQAMQNVTTPRTDYG
+2813 LQAMQNVTTPKTDYG

-2843 DIRKTSEAILSSF
+2843 DIRKTSEAMLSSF